1 MNNFTYDDFARQL
14 VATNIISDPWLNG
27 VERFQLM
34 PVVLDN
40 SMFGQLYTAAQ
51 AIGVMHDELAT
62 IVWNEPELLDT
73 YFHLTPFQRGMWL
86 ASGGRWHG
94 IARIDCFVLEDGS
107 INFCEMNSDT
117 PSGEAE
123 TVIINQLLHR
133 FHPTL
138 FNPNAQFEEHFVRM
152 ITACRASLNSVAASL
167 QPTIGILYP
176 TDLPED
182 LSMIALYQQW
192 FQKRGYQVVLG
203 SPYNLRRSA
212 NGSITLFDI
221 PIQVMIRHYKT
232 DWWGERLPIWL
243 DEAPFSDPDPLATQL
258 LPLLEADAEGYIAV
272 VNPFG
277 SVLTQNKLT
286 MAFFWDQIERFTEA
300 TQHAIRTYLP
310 ETRRLDDMP
319 LGMPQRDDWVLKSD
333 YGCEGDE
340 VIVGP
345 QVNENVWKESLR
357 ESVPERWIAQR
368 YFQPQLIDQTVQN
381 FGVYLI
387 AGQPAGIFTRLSK
400 QATDYSAVVAPT
412 FVNLQ

>member
-27 VERFQLM
+27 VERFQLL

-40 SMFGQLYTAAQ
+40 SMFDQLYTAAK

-94 IARIDCFVLEDGS
+94 IARIDCFVLEDGR

-133 FHPTL
+133 FYPTL
-138 FNPNAQFEEHFVRM
+138 CNPNAQFEEHFVRM
-152 ITACRASLNSVAASL
+152 IAACRASLNSAAASL

-192 FQKRGYQVVLG
+192 FQQRGYQVVLG

-319 LGMPQRDDWVLKSD
+319 LGMPQRHDWVLKSD

-340 VIVGP
+340 VIIGP
-345 QVNENVWKESLR
+345 QVNENIWKESLR

-368 YFQPQLIDQTVQN
+368 YFQPQLIDQTVRN

>member
-1 MNNFTYDDFARQL
+1 MNDFSYNNFARQL
-14 VATNIISDPWLNG
+14 VSTNIISDPWLNG
-27 VERFQLM
+27 VERFQLL
-34 PVVLDN
+34 PVILDN
-40 SMFGQLYTAAQ
+40 SLFDQLYTAAK
-51 AIGVMHDELAT
+51 AVGVMYDELAT
-62 IVWNEPELLDT
+62 LVWNEPKLLDT

-123 TVIINQLLHR
+123 TVIINQLLHH
-133 FHPTL
+133 FYPTL
-138 FNPNAQFEEHFVRM
+138 LNPNAQFEEHFIRM
-152 ITACRASLNSVAASL
+152 IAACHASLNSVAASL

-192 FQKRGYQVVLG
+192 FQKRGYRVVLG
-203 SPYNLRRSA
+203 SPYNLRRLA

-243 DEAPFSDPDPLATQL
+243 DEAPFSDPDPLTTQL
-258 LPLLEADAEGYIAV
+258 LPLLEADAEGYVAV
-272 VNPFG
+272 INPFG

-286 MAFFWDQIERFTEA
+286 MAFLWDQIERFTEA
-300 TQHAIRTYLP
+300 TQYAIRTYLP

-319 LGMPQRDDWVLKSD
+319 LGMPQRDHWVLKSD

-340 VIVGP
+340 VIIGP
-345 QVNENVWKESLR
+345 QVNEHVWKESLR

-412 FVNLQ
+412 FVNPQ

>member
-1 MNNFTYDDFARQL
+1 MNNLSYNDFAQQL

-27 VERFQLM
+27 AERFRLS
-34 PVVLDN
+34 PVVLD
-40 SMFGQLYTAAQ
+40 SVMFDRLHAAAT
-51 AIGVMHDELAT
+51 AIGLMHDELAT
-62 IVWNEPELLDT
+62 IVWNQPELLDN

-94 IARIDCFVLEDGS
+94 IARIDCFILEDGS

-123 TVIINQLLHR
+123 TVILNQVLHH

-138 FNPNAQFEEHFVRM
+138 FNPNAEFEEHFVRM
-152 ITACRASLNSVAASL
+152 IAACAASL
-167 QPTIGILYP
+167 HPTAASLPPTIGILYP

-203 SPYNLRRSA
+203 SPYNLHRSA
-212 NGSITLFDI
+212 NGNITLFDI

-243 DEAPFSDPDPLATQL
+243 DEAPFNDPDPLSQQL
-258 LPLLEADAEGYIAV
+258 LPLLEADAEGYVAV

-277 SVLTQNKLT
+277 SVLTQNKLS
-286 MAFFWDQIERFTEA
+286 MAFFWDQIERFSAA
-300 TQHAIRTYLP
+300 TQQAIRTYLP

-319 LGMPQRDDWVLKSD
+319 LGMPQRDRWVLKSD

-340 VIVGP
+340 VVIGP
-345 QVNENVWKESLR
+345 HVSDAIWAASLR
-357 ESVPERWIAQR
+357 ESVPERWVAQR
-368 YFQPQLIDQTVQN
+368 YFQPQLIDQAVPN
-381 FGVYLI
+381 FGVYLL

-400 QATDYSAVVAPT
+400 QATDYSAVAAPT
-412 FVNLQ
+412 FVRL